1 MGVDSLYRVGDGCCS
16 VFKCIPHNNGS
27 SITEKNNREA
37 CKETSLRCDVPQHTL
52 TPYGAAANIVICFK
66 TVSQWT

>member
-27 SITEKNNREA
+27 STTEKNNREA

-66 TVSQWT
+66 TVS

>member
-27 SITEKNNREA
+27 STTEK
-37 CKETSLRCDVPQHTL
+37 KQQGSLQGDFPAMRR
-52 TPYGAAANIVICFK
+52 AAAHANSLWSCCKYSDLF
-66 TVSQWT
+66 